1 MPMESE
7 IVAVGLLT
15 QGDLAVLGQGYRRAI
30 PVSGLEGFEDL
41 LAQLDIVEATPRR
54 PREAGEP

>member
-1 MPMESE
+1 M
-7 IVAVGLLT
+7 AVGLLT